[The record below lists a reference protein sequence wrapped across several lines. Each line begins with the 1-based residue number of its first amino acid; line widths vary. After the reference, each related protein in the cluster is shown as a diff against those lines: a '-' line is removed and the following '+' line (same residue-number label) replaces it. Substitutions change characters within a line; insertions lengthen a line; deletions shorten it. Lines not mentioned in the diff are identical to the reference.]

1 MNCSKVRYSEKDH
14 RVMIKSDFGNK
25 TGGYG
30 FFFYQNDSPNTYL
43 ESFSF
48 SQSVG
53 LKFLFNYDPNYD

>member
-1 MNCSKVRYSEKDH
+1 
-14 RVMIKSDFGNK
+14 MIKSDFGNK